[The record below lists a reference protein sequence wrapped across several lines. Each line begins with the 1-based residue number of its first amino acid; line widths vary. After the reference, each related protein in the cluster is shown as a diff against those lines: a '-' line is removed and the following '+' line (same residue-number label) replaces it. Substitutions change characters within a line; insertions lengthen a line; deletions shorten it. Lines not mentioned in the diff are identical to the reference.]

1 MKASQISKSVN
12 CSSSRALLR
21 PALHAYGFGYF
32 PKISIQWSPFMA
44 GFRLFLKSGHTPTLF
59 AAFFYLMFSFV
70 IWVMNGAMAPYI
82 SEQFQ
87 LTAAQKGL
95 LLSIPIVAGAVMRF
109 PLGLLA
115 QYVGRKTATL
125 VELALIT
132 LTMSFGYFFVHTYD
146 DLLKMALLLGVAGAS
161 FGVAMSLGSGWYP
174 PKYKGLAMGLV
185 GAGNAGTALAALLA
199 PPLAEA
205 YGWQSVYGFAALAS
219 FVPMAVVIFM
229 AKEPPDRDVHA
240 GMREHLAC
248 LLEGDGWVF
257 SLIYVVTFGG
267 FIGIVTFLP
276 TYYYDQFGVSKVQA
290 GQLTMLAA
298 LMGAVVRVAGGWISD
313 HWGGINTL
321 TVVLVV
327 VAFALVGVGLSSGSL
342 VMTTLLLIL
351 CFAALGAGNGALFQ
365 LVPLRWPTSTA
376 VAGSMIGE
384 IGALGGGTIPAL
396 MGQSKQHTGTFLPG
410 FVILAIFSLLMLVV
424 MRKLQVR
431 WTRTW
436 AEKGGRARG

>member
-1 MKASQISKSVN
+1 
-12 CSSSRALLR
+12 
-21 PALHAYGFGYF
+21 
-32 PKISIQWSPFMA
+32 MA
-44 GFRLFLKSGHTPTLF
+44 AFRTFLKSGHTPTLF

-70 IWVMNGAMAPYI
+70 IWVMNGAMAPFI
-82 SEQFQ
+82 SEQFH
-87 LTAAQKGL
+87 LSPAQKGM
-95 LLSIPIVAGAVMRF
+95 LLSIPIVAGAIMRF

-125 VELALIT
+125 VELCLIT
-132 LTMSFGYFFVHTYD
+132 FTMSFGYFFVHTYD

-185 GAGNAGTALAALLA
+185 GAGNAGTVLAALLA
-199 PPLAEA
+199 PPLAQA
-205 YGWQSVYGFAALAS
+205 YGWQTVYGIAALAS
-219 FVPMAVVIFM
+219 LVPMAVVLFM
-229 AKEPPDRDVHA
+229 AKEPPDRDEHA
-240 GMREHLAC
+240 SMREHLSC
-248 LLEGDGWVF
+248 LMEKDGWVF

-298 LMGAVVRVAGGWISD
+298 LMGALVRVAGGWISD
-313 HWGGINTL
+313 HWGGVNTL
-321 TVVLVV
+321 TVVLVA
-327 VAFALVGVGLSSGSL
+327 VAVTLVGVGLSSGSL

-384 IGALGGGTIPAL
+384 IGALGGGTVPAM
-396 MGQSKQHTGTFLPG
+396 MGQAKQQTGSFLPG
-410 FVILAIFSLLMLVV
+410 FVVMALFSLLMLAV
-424 MRKLQVR
+424 MRKMQLR

-436 AEKGGRARG
+436 AEKGGRARSA